1 MKIKKI
7 GIITSGGDA
16 PGMNPL
22 IRYLTRALIEN
33 GYEVVGFKNGYKGV
47 VNNDQFKLTY
57 DNVAG
62 LLKIGG
68 TILGTSRFPEFKTDE
83 SVRVKAKEVLER
95 ENISVLVVIGGDGS
109 MKGAYELS
117 KIGVN
122 TIVLPA
128 SIDNDM
134 YGTDETL
141 GMHTALSTIQ
151 DAVDRI
157 KDTASSHDRA
167 FIIEV
172 MGHRSGFLA
181 VTAAI
186 ATGAEGVFIPE
197 VETDVEEL
205 AARLRKRYEEGKRN
219 SIIIVAEGKAS
230 AYDVANILKEKNIG
244 YDIRISV
251 LGHIQRGGSPAF
263 HDRLLAF
270 RLAMGTLKALSQK
283 RLNVLVGTK
292 NSDIIFTPL
301 AETIKKKKTLS
312 EFLINSVY
320 TFKWE
325 D

>member
-1 MKIKKI
+1 MKKRI

-33 GYEVVGFKNGYKGV
+33 NYEVVGFKNGYRGV
-47 VNNDQFKLTY
+47 VNNEQYKLTY

-62 LLKIGG
+62 LLKVGG
-68 TILGTSRFPEFKTDE
+68 TILGSSRFPEFKTDE
-83 SVRVKAKEVLER
+83 SVRIKAKKVLEN
-95 ENISVLVVIGGDGS
+95 EGISVLVVIGGDGS
-109 MKGAYELS
+109 MRGAYDLS

-151 DAVDRI
+151 DAVDKI
-157 KDTASSHDRA
+157 KDTASSHDRT

-172 MGHRSGFLA
+172 MGHRSGYLA

-197 VETDVEEL
+197 VETDIDEL
-205 AARLRKRYEEGKRN
+205 AKRLRKRYEEGRRN

-230 AYDVANILKEKNIG
+230 AYDIAKILKEKDIG

-251 LGHIQRGGSPAF
+251 LGHIQRGGIPVF

-270 RLAMGTLKALSQK
+270 RLAMGTLKALSEGNF
-283 RLNVLVGTK
+283 NVLVGVKGKEIT
-292 NSDIIFTPL
+292 FTPL
-301 AETIKKKKTLS
+301 KEAVARRKKLS

-320 TFKWE
+320 TFRWE

>member
-1 MKIKKI
+1 MKAA
-7 GIITSGGDA
+7 IITSGGDS

-33 GYEVVGFKNGYKGV
+33 GHEVIGYKNGYRGI
-47 VNNDQFKLTY
+47 VNNEKYTLTY

-68 TILGTSRFPEFKTDE
+68 TILGTSRFPEFKDNPATRE
-83 SVRVKAKEVLER
+83 KAKEVLKK
-95 ENISVLVVIGGDGS
+95 ENIDVLIVVGGDGS
-109 MKGAYELS
+109 LRGAHALS
-117 KIGVN
+117 LIGVKC
-122 TIVLPA
+122 IVLPA

-141 GMHTALSTIQ
+141 GMHTALTTIQ
-151 DAVDRI
+151 DAVDKI
-157 KDTASSHDRA
+157 KDTASSHDRT

-181 VTAAI
+181 VNAAI
-186 ATGAEGVFIPE
+186 VTGAEGVFIPE
-197 VETDVEEL
+197 VDTDVDEL
-205 AARLRKRYEEGKRN
+205 AIRLRKRYEEGRRN

-230 AYDVANILKEKNIG
+230 ASEIAELLKEKNIG

-251 LGHIQRGGSPAF
+251 LGHIQRGGIPVF

-270 RLAMGTLKALSQK
+270 TLAMGTLKAINQN
-283 RLNVLVGTK
+283 RLNVFVGVKGGETT
-292 NSDIIFTPL
+292 FTPL
-301 AETIKKKKTLS
+301 EDAVKNRKTLS
-312 EFLINSVY
+312 PFLINSVY

>member
-1 MKIKKI
+1 MKVA
-7 GIITSGGDA
+7 IITSGGDS

-33 GYEVVGFKNGYKGV
+33 GYEVLGYKNGYKGIY
-47 VNNDQFKLTY
+47 NRERHTLTY

-68 TILGTSRFPEFKTDE
+68 TILGTSRFPEFKEDP
-83 SVRVKAKEVLER
+83 SVREHVKNVLSEDG
-95 ENISVLVVIGGDGS
+95 VDLLVVIGGDGS
-109 MKGAYELS
+109 LRGAYDLQ
-117 KIGVN
+117 KLGVKC
-122 TIVLPA
+122 IVLPA

-141 GMHTALSTIQ
+141 GMHTALTTIQ
-151 DAVDRI
+151 DAVDKI
-157 KDTASSHDRA
+157 KDTASSHDRT

-181 VTAAI
+181 VNAAI

-205 AARLRKRYEEGKRN
+205 AKRLRKRYEEGRRN

-230 AYDVANILKEKNIG
+230 AKEVADLLKSKNIG

-251 LGHIQRGGSPAF
+251 LGHIQRGGIPVF

-270 RLAMGTLKALSQK
+270 RLAMGTLKALSQNVF
-283 RLNVLVGTK
+283 NVLVGVK
-292 NSDIIFTPL
+292 KGDIVFTPL
-301 AETIKKKKTLS
+301 EKAVKNRKTLS
-312 EFLINSVY
+312 QFLINSVY

>member
-1 MKIKKI
+1 MKIA
-7 GIITSGGDA
+7 IITSGGDS

-33 GYEVVGFKNGYKGV
+33 GYEVMGYRSGYKGIAYRE
-47 VNNDQFKLTY
+47 KYHLTY

-62 LLKIGG
+62 LLKMGG
-68 TILGTSRFPEFKTDE
+68 TILGTSRFPEFKDNPA
-83 SVRVKAKEVLER
+83 VREHVKNILR
-95 ENISVLVVIGGDGS
+95 EDKVDVLVVIGGDGS
-109 MKGAYELS
+109 LRGAYDLTRL
-117 KIGVN
+117 GVKC
-122 TIVLPA
+122 IVLPA
-128 SIDNDM
+128 SIDNDI

-151 DAVDRI
+151 DAVDKI

-181 VTAAI
+181 VSAAI

-197 VETDVEEL
+197 VETDVDEL
-205 AARLRKRYEEGKRN
+205 ATRLRKRYEEGRRN

-230 AYDVANILKEKNIG
+230 AREVAELLKSKNIG

-251 LGHIQRGGSPAF
+251 LGHIQRGGIPVF

-283 RLNVLVGTK
+283 TFNVLVGIK
-292 NSDIIFTPL
+292 KDDIAFTPL
-301 AETIKKKKTLS
+301 EKAVKNKKTLS
-312 EFLINSVY
+312 QFLINSVY